1 MNLPLQIDRG
11 EPVPLQDQLFEQL
24 RQLIVAGTLKPNS
37 RVVATRFLADQV
49 GVSRTTVLLAYE
61 RLISEGY
68 LEARPA
74 IGTFVCSTLP
84 EHGASR
90 YSRVEAPDVLRQ
102 ASLYP
107 PVFRSSALPHPTV
120 PKATIDFSAPRFD
133 TSYLLPTKLWVKG
146 VRNLFAQEP
155 DGLGKPLL
163 AEGVTELRRAISDYV
178 AATRGILAS
187 PEQIIIVSGRRQAY
201 GLVAHL
207 FQRPGDRVVV
217 GSPGEE
223 GVVSFFRAR
232 SAQLVHV
239 PVDEHGLET
248 GCLPQGAVS
257 MAYVVPTNHTPLGG
271 TMPLSRRNELVEWA
285 REARAY
291 IIEDDSGSEFRYHKT
306 TPPPLAVLDPYGL
319 VFHVGSFATT
329 LGTGIGLGY
338 LIAPSEFVENLVAIK
353 SMAEDGRPWLG
364 QMFVANL
371 LTGGGY
377 DHHLRRVR
385 KIYLERRDGLI
396 DALQDHFGH
405 IRLIGTEVG
414 TQFAWVLPERFG
426 SAQAVCEAA
435 GACGVKIECAANADG
450 SAPEGWRY
458 RDRTLVFGYAGLPVE
473 QLRAG
478 VSRLAHAL
486 SG

>member
-1 MNLPLQIDRG
+1 
-11 EPVPLQDQLFEQL
+11 
-24 RQLIVAGTLKPNS
+24 
-37 RVVATRFLADQV
+37 
-49 GVSRTTVLLAYE
+49 
-61 RLISEGY
+61 
-68 LEARPA
+68 
-74 IGTFVCSTLP
+74 
-84 EHGASR
+84 
-90 YSRVEAPDVLRQ
+90 
-102 ASLYP
+102 
-107 PVFRSSALPHPTV
+107 
-120 PKATIDFSAPRFD
+120 
-133 TSYLLPTKLWVKG
+133 
-146 VRNLFAQEP
+146 
-155 DGLGKPLL
+155 
-163 AEGVTELRRAISDYV
+163 
-178 AATRGILAS
+178 
-187 PEQIIIVSGRRQAY
+187 
-201 GLVAHL
+201 
-207 FQRPGDRVVV
+207 
-217 GSPGEE
+217 
-223 GVVSFFRAR
+223 
-232 SAQLVHV
+232 
-239 PVDEHGLET
+239 
-248 GCLPQGAVS
+248 

-271 TMPLSRRNELVEWA
+271 TMPLSRRNELGEWA

-306 TPPPLAVLDPYGL
+306 TPPPLATLDPYGL

-385 KIYLERRDGLI
+385 KIYLERRDCLI
-396 DALQDHFGH
+396 DTLQDHFGNS
-405 IRLIGTEVG
+405 RLIGTEVG

-458 RDRTLVFGYAGLPVE
+458 RDRTLIFGYAGLSVE

>member
-11 EPVPLQDQLFEQL
+11 DPIPLQDQLFEQL
-24 RQLIVAGTLKPNS
+24 RQLILAGTLKPNS
-37 RVVATRFLADQV
+37 RVVATRFLADQI

-74 IGTFVCSTLP
+74 VGTYVCSTLP
-84 EHGASR
+84 EQGAPR
-90 YSRVEAPDVLRQ
+90 YSRVEPPDVLRQ
-102 ASLYP
+102 ASLRP
-107 PVFRSSALPHPTV
+107 PAFHSSTLAPPAV
-120 PKATIDFSAPRFD
+120 PKETIDFSATRFD
-133 TSYLLPTKLWVKG
+133 VTYLLPTKLWVQG

-155 DGLGKPLL
+155 DGLGRPLP
-163 AEGVTELRRAISDYV
+163 AGGVMELRRAIVDYV
-178 AATRGILAS
+178 AATRGIMAS
-187 PEQIIIVSGRRQAY
+187 PEQVIVVSGRRQAY

-217 GSPGEE
+217 GSPGDED
-223 GVVSFFRAR
+223 VVSFFNAR

-239 PVDEHGLET
+239 PVDEHGLDT
-248 GCLPQGAVS
+248 GSLPGGAAS

-271 TMPLSRRNELVEWA
+271 TMPLSRRNELIEWA
-285 REARAY
+285 RGARAY

-306 TPPPLAVLDPYGL
+306 TPPPLATLDPYGL

-329 LGTGIGLGY
+329 LGTGLGLGY
-338 LIAPSEFVENLVAIK
+338 LIAPSEFVENIVAIK

-385 KIYLERRDGLI
+385 KIYLERRDCLI
-396 DALQDHFGH
+396 DALQAHFGKV
-405 IRLIGTEVG
+405 RLIGTEVG

-426 SAQAVCEAA
+426 SAQAVCDSAA
-435 GACGVKIECAANADG
+435 AYGVKVECVANAYG
-450 SAPEGWRY
+450 SSPESWRY
-458 RDRTLVFGYAGLPVE
+458 HDRALVFGYAGLPVE

-478 VSRLAHAL
+478 VSRLAASL
-486 SG
+486 SN